1 MSSEAYQSLVNH
13 VVEVAQ
19 ELQIDPD
26 IELDESNEKILVLF
40 GRDEEMSCYE
50 FIKTVRDQL
59 SSAVLVD
66 GESKDRFSI
75 AVEKWFTT
83 SAACWSVDIKFSDC
97 WSLTE
102 RLSA

>member
-1 MSSEAYQSLVNH
+1 MSSEMYRSLINH
-13 VVEVAQ
+13 VVELTQ

-26 IELDESNEKILVLF
+26 IELDENNEKILVLF
-40 GRDEEMSCYE
+40 GHDEEMSCYE

-59 SSAVLVD
+59 SSAVLFE
-66 GESKDRFSI
+66 GENKERFSI
-75 AVEKWFTT
+75 AAEKCFTT
-83 SAACWSVDIKFSDC
+83 SAACWSVDIKFSDR